1 MRRILL
7 ALAAAFLL
15 AACNQGGGDQEQGTA
30 PAEAAPSDADVTFTQ
45 NMIPHHQQAIE
56 MAKLVDTH
64 TDRPELRQLADSI
77 VSSQRQEI
85 TQMEGWLRSR
95 GKPATPSEG
104 HGGHGDTEMPGMMS
118 EADMGRLMQSTGTEF
133 DLAFVEMM
141 AAHHQAP
148 STWPTPSS
156 WTARCPRSHDSPSRS
171 STPNRTRSI
180 SSSSGRRSGRPP
192 ISGNQR
198 GEEGAHPPAPSSPP
212 HQVGSCPRLAQRG
225 ARGDR

>member
-7 ALAAAFLL
+7 ALAAALLL
-15 AACNQGGGDQEQGTA
+15 AACNQGGENQEEGTA

-64 TDRPELRQLADSI
+64 TDRPELRELADSI
-77 VSSQRQEI
+77 QSSQSQEI
-85 TQMEGWLRSR
+85 TQMQAWLRTW

-118 EADMGRLMQSTGTEF
+118 EADMRRLMEATGTEF

-141 AAHHQAP
+141 AAHHQ
-148 STWPTPSS
+148 
-156 WTARCPRSHDSPSRS
+156 
-171 STPNRTRSI
+171 
-180 SSSSGRRSGRPP
+180 
-192 ISGNQR
+192 
-198 GEEGAHPPAPSSPP
+198 GAIDMANTELKD
-212 HQVGSCPRLAQRG
+212 GSLPEVTRLAQQIIDTQQDEIERLRRWKTEWST
-225 ARGDR
+225 AAIR

>member
-7 ALAAAFLL
+7 ALAAALLL

-56 MAKLVDTH
+56 MAKLVDSH
-64 TDRPELRQLADSI
+64 TDRPELHKLADSI
-77 VSSQRQEI
+77 ETSQSQEI
-85 TQMEGWLRSR
+85 TQMRGWLRSW

-118 EADMGRLMQSTGTEF
+118 EADMRRLMEATGAEF

-141 AAHHQAP
+141 AAHHQ
-148 STWPTPSS
+148 
-156 WTARCPRSHDSPSRS
+156 
-171 STPNRTRSI
+171 
-180 SSSSGRRSGRPP
+180 
-192 ISGNQR
+192 
-198 GEEGAHPPAPSSPP
+198 GAIDMANTELKD
-212 HQVGSCPRLAQRG
+212 GSLPEATRLAQQIIDTQQQEIDQLQRWRTEWSTATG
-225 ARGDR
+225 G